1 MSPLA
6 IGRDGVLQMVRV
18 NLAHAIDNRYEPG
31 GEPVQG
37 VRIDLPLTIP
47 GATRF

>member
-18 NLAHAIDNRYEPG
+18 KFANAVDDRYEPG
-31 GEPVQG
+31 GQAVQG